1 VAEKSKREKEAEIVG
16 FVGVGLDNEDGHRR
30 LTQGKNFVLVGGSEA
45 THEKMTDTA
54 VHVNEKLRKRGKR
67 LQDASIEEI
76 LDLFHRAA
84 S

>member
-1 VAEKSKREKEAEIVG
+1 
-16 FVGVGLDNEDGHRR
+16 
-30 LTQGKNFVLVGGSEA
+30 VLVGGPEA

-84 S
+84 SQ